1 MKKQDKRK
9 IKVIETI
16 DDIIFIIDN
25 NKESNKIINSNKCE
39 QKKIF
44 FV

>member
-25 NKESNKIINSNKCE
+25 NKESNKIINSNKQE